1 MLDQWKTLQRL
12 PGGSKKV
19 PEKGGLLSSPSNALN
34 SSKVNI
40 AAKLE
45 QENAMKSQESK
56 IEMYSFT
63 YQGFKRNCR
72 RKRTEIRQQKI
83 ELHKSSK
90 L

>member
-19 PEKGGLLSSPSNALN
+19 PEKGSLLSSPSNALN

-40 AAKLE
+40 ASKLE
-45 QENAMKSQESK
+45 QENAMKSQEAK
-56 IEMYSFT
+56 IEMYNYN
-63 YQGFKRNCR
+63 YQGFKKNCR
-72 RKRTEIRQQKI
+72 RRRTEIKQQKI
-83 ELHKSSK
+83 ELHKLSK